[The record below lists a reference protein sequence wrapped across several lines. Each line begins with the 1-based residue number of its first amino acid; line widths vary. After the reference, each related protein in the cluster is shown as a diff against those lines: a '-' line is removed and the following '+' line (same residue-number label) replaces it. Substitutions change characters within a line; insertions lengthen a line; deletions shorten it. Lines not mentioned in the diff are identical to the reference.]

1 MSQDMKSKVKKAI
14 DRSMKWAETGWETSF
29 GPRKT
34 PANSLKQAKELPDGF
49 SFKLEAV
56 SHWEMIQEAGEDCA
70 KHGKKALEALE
81 KGNMKEAID
90 SVYCAQYLEKFYE
103 KQSKTWK
110 PVYEEMAKQAV

>member
-1 MSQDMKSKVKKAI
+1 MSQDIKTKVKEAI

-34 PANSLKQAKELPDGF
+34 PVNTLKDAQELPDTF
-49 SFKLEAV
+49 TFKLEAV
-56 SHWEMIQEAGEDCA
+56 GHWERIKEAGEECA
-70 KHGKKALEALE
+70 ECGKKALKALE
-81 KGNMKEAID
+81 KGDMKGTID

-110 PVYEEMAKQAV
+110 PVYEEMLKQAV